1 MSAATP
7 PRVAGLIFGPGF
19 DTHGHSTTDLVK
31 NPSPSGAHGAL
42 ERLVPRR
49 VLETSILL
57 LVGRPMDTV
66 AAYAISAFIVG
77 FGVGIFVA
85 GLNSGAPALWACV
98 ALIPVAIGLLSVF
111 GPK

>member
-1 MSAATP
+1 MTSGL
-7 PRVAGLIFGPGF
+7 PRTRLLNGHPKICWSQEAKPGP
-19 DTHGHSTTDLVK
+19 VK
-31 NPSPSGAHGAL
+31 DGAL
-42 ERLVPRR
+42 ERLLPRR
-49 VLETSILL
+49 VLEISIQL

-77 FGVGIFVA
+77 FGIGIFIA

-98 ALIPVAIGLLSVF
+98 ALIPVAIGLISLF